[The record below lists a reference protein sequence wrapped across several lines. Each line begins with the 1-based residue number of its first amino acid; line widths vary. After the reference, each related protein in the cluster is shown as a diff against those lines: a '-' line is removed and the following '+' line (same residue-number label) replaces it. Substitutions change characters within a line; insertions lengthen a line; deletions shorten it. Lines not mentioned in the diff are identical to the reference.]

1 MNSPRA
7 ARKLPPE
14 KLMKLLYLTGF
25 LGIALA
31 TTGCAQTTLKQA
43 FQNDFLIGAALNP
56 AQFCESNV
64 AEAALVKRQFN
75 SITPENVL
83 KWEKIHPAPGQY
95 DFTLADKYVAFGETN
110 HMFIVGHT
118 LIWHEQTPDWVFQNG
133 DGKPVDRETL
143 LARMRD
149 HIFTIMGRYKGKIGG
164 WDVVNE
170 ALDDKGRLRRSP
182 WLKIIGEDFI
192 QKAFEYAH
200 EADPQAELY
209 YNDFG
214 LEKPDKRAG
223 AIALIRKL
231 QSQGLHIT
239 AVGVQGHYRMDWPPE
254 EVLDETIGALG
265 KLGVKV
271 SITELDVDVL
281 PPATPSRGADVSL
294 NFALRAELNPYTNGL
309 PDSVQ
314 QELAQRYAGLFKVFM
329 KHRSEIDRVT
339 LWGVTDENSWLNGW
353 PVRGRT
359 SYPLLFD
366 RAGNPKPAFD
376 AVVQSGRFAPSG
388 G

>member
-1 MNSPRA
+1 
-7 ARKLPPE
+7 
-14 KLMKLLYLTGF
+14 MKLLYLTGF

-231 QSQGLHIT
+231 QSQGVHIT

>member
-149 HIFTIMGRYKGKIGG
+149 HIFTIMGRYKGRIGG